1 MRVFI
6 STTMHGRTDED
17 IKNDIRKTKAI
28 VRALVELPT
37 EKDSAELVKTKMD
50 ARKLLLSDG
59 VLGTNI
65 FCEPLSF
72 VHSFL
77 RSPYCHIP
85 KELENI
91 VKSPRTYFLGGALQ
105 QMSMCD
111 AIARVQYPT
120 LSLSTD
126 CTIEVCAA
134 LGHEIGPLIDIYDY
148 SDETYYKIQF
158 KIEDESHWWTI
169 TIGEFKINKED
180 VS

>member
-6 STTMHGRTDED
+6 STTIQGRTDEA

-59 VLGTNI
+59 VLGTDV

-72 VHSFL
+72 VHSFDC
-77 RSPYCHIP
+77 YIP
-85 KELENI
+85 KELENT

-105 QMSMCD
+105 QMSTCD
-111 AIARVQYPT
+111 AIARVRYPT
-120 LSLSTD
+120 LSLDTD
-126 CTIEVCAA
+126 CNIEEDVA
-134 LGHEIGPLIDIYDY
+134 LDHEIGPLIDIYDY

-158 KIEDESHWWTI
+158 KIEEENHWWRRI
-169 TIGEFKINKED
+169 IGEFKINKED

>member
-59 VLGTNI
+59 VLGTNV

-72 VHSFL
+72 VHNFDC
-77 RSPYCHIP
+77 YIP
-85 KELENI
+85 KELENT

-105 QMSMCD
+105 QMSTCD

-120 LSLSTD
+120 LSLDTD
-126 CTIEVCAA
+126 CNIEEDVA
-134 LGHEIGPLIDIYDY
+134 LDHEIGPLIDIYDY
-148 SDETYYKIQF
+148 SDETYYKILF
-158 KIEDESHWWTI
+158 KIEEDNCWWRRI
-169 TIGEFKINKED
+169 IGEFKINKED

>member
-59 VLGTNI
+59 ILGTNV

-72 VHSFL
+72 VHNFDC
-77 RSPYCHIP
+77 YIP
-85 KELENI
+85 KELENT

-105 QMSMCD
+105 QMSTCD
-111 AIARVQYPT
+111 AIARVRYPT
-120 LSLSTD
+120 LSLDTD
-126 CTIEVCAA
+126 CNIEEDVA
-134 LGHEIGPLIDIYDY
+134 LDHEIGPLIDIYDY

-158 KIEDESHWWTI
+158 KIEEENHWWRRI
-169 TIGEFKINKED
+169 IGEFKINKED

>member
-6 STTMHGRTDED
+6 STTTHGRTDEA

-59 VLGTNI
+59 VLGTNV

-72 VHSFL
+72 VHNFDC
-77 RSPYCHIP
+77 YIP
-85 KELENI
+85 KELENT

-105 QMSMCD
+105 QMSTCD

-120 LSLSTD
+120 LSLDTD
-126 CTIEVCAA
+126 CNIEEDVA
-134 LGHEIGPLIDIYDY
+134 LGYEIGPLIDIYDY
-148 SDETYYKIQF
+148 SDETYYKILF
-158 KIEDESHWWTI
+158 KIEEDNCWWRRI
-169 TIGEFKINKED
+169 IGEFKINKED
-180 VS
+180 AS

>member
-72 VHSFL
+72 VHNFL
-77 RSPYCHIP
+77 RSPDCHIP

-120 LSLSTD
+120 LSLGTD
-126 CTIEVCAA
+126 STIEVCVA
-134 LGHEIGPLIDIYDY
+134 LGHEIGPLIYIYDD

-158 KIEDESHWWTI
+158 KIEDVSHWWRR

>member
-6 STTMHGRTDED
+6 STTMHGRTDEA

-59 VLGTNI
+59 VLGTNV

-72 VHSFL
+72 VHNFDC
-77 RSPYCHIP
+77 YIP
-85 KELENI
+85 KELENT

-105 QMSMCD
+105 QMSTCD

-120 LSLSTD
+120 LSLGTG
-126 CTIEVCAA
+126 CAIEECIA
-134 LGHEIGPLIDIYDY
+134 LDYGLGPLIDIYDDP
-148 SDETYYKIQF
+148 DEAYYKIQF
-158 KIEDESHWWTI
+158 KIEDESHWWTE
-169 TIGEFKINKED
+169 TLGEFKINKED
-180 VS
+180 VLWQK